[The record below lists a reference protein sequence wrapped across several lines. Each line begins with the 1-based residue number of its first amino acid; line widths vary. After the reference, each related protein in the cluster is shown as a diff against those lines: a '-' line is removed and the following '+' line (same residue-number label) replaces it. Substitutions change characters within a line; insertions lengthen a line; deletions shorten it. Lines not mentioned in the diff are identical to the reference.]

1 MIAFESGKVRTIL
14 TPSYRMPGI
23 NIDDPRIAE
32 GVEVTLRALGEM
44 YTLCKNQGIELLVV
58 ILPTKEYTF
67 SPFLTAS
74 EHNSRAM
81 QLSRLTDRLEHELR
95 KRIFAVL
102 GEKMIDYLDMLPAL
116 RQTIARDQENPF
128 IESRNGHFDAS
139 GHGVIARSVALR

>member
-1 MIAFESGKVRTIL
+1 
-14 TPSYRMPGI
+14 
-23 NIDDPRIAE
+23 
-32 GVEVTLRALGEM
+32 
-44 YTLCKNQGIELLVV
+44 
-58 ILPTKEYTF
+58 
-67 SPFLTAS
+67 
-74 EHNSRAM
+74 M

-128 IESRNGHFDAS
+128 FESRNGHFDAS